1 MQKPRPKK
9 AFIKTYGC
17 QMNVYDSDRMRDVLS
32 PLGYGEATSAEDA
45 DLVILNTCHIRE
57 KAVDKVFSQL
67 GKLRDLKS
75 EHAKEG
81 RVMEIAVAG
90 CVGQAEGKEITR
102 RNKAVDLVFGPQT
115 YHMLPE
121 LLARRR
127 ATGLAQIETGLGVD
141 EKFKELADNQKPLAR
156 GVAAYLT
163 IQEGCDKFCSF
174 CVVPYTRGAEFS
186 RPVEQILSEARK
198 LAQAGVREI
207 TLLGQNVNAY
217 RGTNASGEASSLA
230 QLLIELSSIAGILR
244 LRYTTSHPRDMTED
258 LIEAHATNSKLM
270 PYLHLPVQSGSD
282 RIVKA
287 MNRGHSVGEYLKT
300 IEKVKKTRADMAISG
315 DFIVGFPGETDQD
328 FEDTLSIV
336 REVGYASAYSF
347 KYSQR
352 PGTPAAERANQVDE
366 AVKNERLY
374 RLQALLNEQTTAFN
388 QACIGKTIPVLLEK
402 PGRRPGQMIGRS
414 PWLQS
419 VHMEIDGAHSG
430 TLVDVEINAV
440 GTNSISGHYKK
451 TQSLEGDHIV

>member
-1 MQKPRPKK
+1 MQEPLPKK

-17 QMNVYDSDRMRDVLS
+17 QMNVYDSDRMRDVLA

-57 KAVDKVFSQL
+57 KAVDKVFSEL
-67 GKLRDLKS
+67 GKLRDLKAERAS
-75 EHAKEG
+75 EG

-90 CVGQAEGKEITR
+90 CVGQAEGSEITR
-102 RNKAVDLVFGPQT
+102 RNKAVDLVMGPQT

-121 LLARRR
+121 LLAKRRS
-127 ATGLAQIETGLGVD
+127 TGLAQIET
-141 EKFKELADNQKPLAR
+141 ELAVDDKFRDLAHNKQPLAR
-156 GVAAYLT
+156 GVAAFLT

-186 RPVEQILSEARK
+186 RPVEQILAEARK
-198 LAQAGVREI
+198 LADAGVREI

-217 RGTNASGEASSLA
+217 RGVDAQGQPTSLTK
-230 QLLIELSSIAGILR
+230 LLMELSSIAGILR
-244 LRYTTSHPRDMTED
+244 LRYTTSHPRDMTEE

-287 MNRGHSVGEYLKT
+287 MNRGHSVSDYLKT
-300 IEKVKKTRADMAISG
+300 IEKMKKTRPDMAISG

-352 PGTPAAERANQVDE
+352 PGTPAAERANQIDE

-374 RLQALLNEQTTAFN
+374 RLQALLNEQTQSFN
-388 QACIGKTIPVLLEK
+388 KACLGKTMAVLLEK
-402 PGRRPGQMIGRS
+402 PGRRKGQMIGRS

-419 VHMEIDGAHSG
+419 VHLDIDNAQAGS
-430 TLVDVEINAV
+430 LVDVEIIAV

-451 TQSLEGDHIV
+451 HSLEGDHIV

>member
-1 MQKPRPKK
+1 MQEPLPKK

-17 QMNVYDSDRMRDVLS
+17 QMNVYDSDRMRDVLA
-32 PLGYGEATSAEDA
+32 PMGYGEATSAEDA

-57 KAVDKVFSQL
+57 KAVDKVFSEL
-67 GKLRDLKS
+67 GKLRDLKA
-75 EHAKEG
+75 EHAAQG

-90 CVGQAEGKEITR
+90 CVGQAEGSEITR
-102 RNKAVDLVFGPQT
+102 RNKAVDLVMGPQT

-127 ATGLAQIETGLGVD
+127 ETGLAQIETELSVD
-141 EKFKELADNQKPLAR
+141 EKFNDLAHHKKPLAR
-156 GVAAYLT
+156 GVAAFLT

-186 RPVEQILSEARK
+186 RPVEQVLTEARK
-198 LAQAGVREI
+198 LVDAGVCEI

-217 RGTNASGEASSLA
+217 RGLDAGGNVSNLP
-230 QLLIELSSIAGILR
+230 QLLTKLSSIAGIKR
-244 LRYTTSHPRDMTED
+244 LRYTTSHPRDMTEE
-258 LIEAHATNSKLM
+258 LIEAHATNPKLM

-282 RIVKA
+282 RIVKL
-287 MNRGHSVGEYLKT
+287 MNRGHTVASYLKT
-300 IEKVKKTRADMAISG
+300 IEKMKKTRPDMAISG

-352 PGTPAAERANQVDE
+352 PGTPAAERANQIDE

-374 RLQALLNEQTTAFN
+374 RLQALLNEHTQAFN
-388 QACIGKTIPVLLEK
+388 KACLGKTMPVLLEK
-402 PGRRPGQMIGRS
+402 PGRQKGQMIGRS

-419 VHMEIDGAHSG
+419 VHLDIENAAPGR
-430 TLVDVEINAV
+430 LVDVEIIAV
-440 GTNSISGHYKK
+440 GTNSISGHYKND
-451 TQSLEGDHIV
+451 SLEGDQIV

>member
-1 MQKPRPKK
+1 MQEPLPKK

-17 QMNVYDSDRMRDVLS
+17 QMNVYDSDRMRDVLA
-32 PLGYGEATSAEDA
+32 PMGYGEATSVEDA

-57 KAVDKVFSQL
+57 KAVDKVFSEL
-67 GKLRDLKS
+67 GKLRDLK
-75 EHAKEG
+75 ADRAAEG
-81 RVMEIAVAG
+81 RLMEIAVAG
-90 CVGQAEGKEITR
+90 CVGQAEGSEITR
-102 RNKAVDLVFGPQT
+102 RNKAVDLVLGPQT

-127 ATGLAQIETGLGVD
+127 ATGLAQIETELAVD
-141 EKFKELADNQKPLAR
+141 EKFAGLADKQKPLAR
-156 GVAAYLT
+156 GVAAFLT

-186 RPVEQILSEARK
+186 RPVEQILTEARK
-198 LAQAGVREI
+198 LAQSGVREI
-207 TLLGQNVNAY
+207 TILGQNVNAY
-217 RGTNASGEASSLA
+217 RGLDAKGQTSSLSK
-230 QLLIELSSIAGILR
+230 LLIELSSIAGILR
-244 LRYTTSHPRDMTED
+244 LRYTTSHPRDMTEE
-258 LIEAHATNSKLM
+258 LIEAHATNPKLM

-287 MNRGHSVGEYLKT
+287 MNRGHSVSDYLKT
-300 IEKVKKTRADMAISG
+300 IDKMKKTRADMAISG

-352 PGTPAAERANQVDE
+352 PGTPAAVRANQVPE

-374 RLQALLNEQTTAFN
+374 RLQALLNEQTQNFN
-388 QACIGKTIPVLLEK
+388 KACLGKTMPVLLEK

-419 VHMEIDGAHSG
+419 VHLEIENAAPGRR
-430 TLVDVEINAV
+430 VDVEIIAV
-440 GTNSISGHYKK
+440 GTNSISGHYRND
-451 TQSLEGDHIV
+451 SLEGDHIV